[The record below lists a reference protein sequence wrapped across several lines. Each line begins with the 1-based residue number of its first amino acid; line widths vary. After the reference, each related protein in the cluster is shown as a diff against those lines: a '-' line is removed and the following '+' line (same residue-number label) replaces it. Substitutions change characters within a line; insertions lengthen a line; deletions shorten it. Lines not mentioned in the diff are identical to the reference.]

1 MHPIEFIEK
10 NIRAYLLKEGFS
22 QSVAQGG
29 GKRGDRFLPPII
41 AANRKEQ
48 GHF

>member
-10 NIRAYLLKEGFS
+10 NIRTYLLNEGFS

-29 GKRGDRFLPPII
+29 QTRR
-41 AANRKEQ
+41 
-48 GHF
+48 

>member
-10 NIRAYLLKEGFS
+10 NIRTYLLNEGFS

-29 GKRGDRFLPPII
+29 GRTPLLISIVVLLNQR
-41 AANRKEQ
+41 
-48 GHF
+48 

>member
-10 NIRAYLLKEGFS
+10 NIRTYLLNEGFS

-41 AANRKEQ
+41 AAV
-48 GHF
+48 G

>member
-10 NIRAYLLKEGFS
+10 NIRTYLLNEGFS

-29 GKRGDRFLPPII
+29 GKCCC
-41 AANRKEQ
+41 
-48 GHF
+48 

>member
-10 NIRAYLLKEGFS
+10 NIRTYLLNEGFS

-29 GKRGDRFLPPII
+29 KRGDRFLPPFI
-41 AANRKEQ
+41 AAV
-48 GHF
+48 G